1 MLTRILF
8 GLSLLLSFSG
18 FSQQASDYVL
28 QAQKLEVS
36 RNEVGAL
43 DKYKQALLLEKNNLD
58 ALCGASLMC
67 NRIGNRESDET
78 KKKAFFRTAHVF
90 AEEAIKINPKS
101 SKANYV
107 MAVAKGRIAMISG
120 PKDKVAASRD
130 IKKFADN
137 AVRLDPNNAAAWHVL
152 GKYNYEISNLN
163 FAERGAAKLLFG
175 GLPPGDNRTAIQCYE
190 KCKSLDAAFIT
201 NLFDLSKSYLQEKQ
215 NDKARQLLNQALR
228 VAERQQDDAARKVDC
243 KKLLQEIK

>member
-1 MLTRILF
+1 MLARIFF
-8 GLSLLLSFSG
+8 GISLLFSFSG
-18 FSQQASDYVL
+18 FSQQASDYIL
-28 QAQKLEVS
+28 QAQKLEAS
-36 RNEVGAL
+36 KNEVAAL

-78 KKKAFFRTAHVF
+78 KKKAFFRTAHIF
-90 AEEAIKINPKS
+90 AEEALKMNPKS

-137 AVRLDPNNAAAWHVL
+137 AVRFDPSNAAAWHVL

-163 FAERGAAKLLFG
+163 FAERGAAKILFG
-175 GLPPGDNRTAIQCYE
+175 GLPPGDNHTAIQCYE
-190 KCKSLDAAFIT
+190 KCKSLDKI
-201 NLFDLSKSYLQEKQ
+201 
-215 NDKARQLLNQALR
+215 
-228 VAERQQDDAARKVDC
+228 
-243 KKLLQEIK
+243 